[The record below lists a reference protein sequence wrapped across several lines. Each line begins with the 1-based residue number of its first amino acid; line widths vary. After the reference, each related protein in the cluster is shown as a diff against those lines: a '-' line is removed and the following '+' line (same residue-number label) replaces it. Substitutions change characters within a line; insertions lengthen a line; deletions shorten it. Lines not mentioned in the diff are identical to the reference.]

1 MRSLRRPGSSPAAY
15 LVLRVEG
22 DAVASIT
29 AYIDRLALREQL
41 GLS

>member
-1 MRSLRRPGSSPAAY
+1 
-15 LVLRVEG
+15 VEG